1 MKQVHL
7 FLLLLFVAAGA
18 GACVS
23 NKQYN
28 SLKSDY
34 NRLLNDRTTLNDRVN
49 ALSTENNGLKRRLQ
63 ELEKVATDFQ
73 TLTAEYES
81 LQQQF
86 GELQALMESYRR
98 DRDREMGSLSVQLQR
113 DRETLQNKED
123 ELAERS
129 RQLEQMQRELAERS
143 RELEQ
148 MQREMEQHHKRLT
161 ELEAILNKKDSVV
174 NTLRHRVS
182 DALLGFE
189 GKGLTVHVKNGKVYV
204 SMEDKLLFKSGS
216 YSIEPNGTEA
226 IRKLSNVLAQNPD
239 INVVIEGHTDDVAY
253 RSSGELKDNWDLSV
267 KRATTVVRAL
277 LSNTAIHPV
286 RITAAGRSEYVPL
299 DTDNTAEARQK
310 NRRTE
315 IILTPKLDELLEV
328 LEY

>member
-23 NKQYN
+23 NKQYK

-34 NRLLNDRTTLNDRVN
+34 NRLLNDRTALNDRVN
-49 ALSTENNGLKRRLQ
+49 ALSAENNGLKRRLQ
-63 ELEKVATDFQ
+63 ELEKVSTDFQ
-73 TLTAEYES
+73 TVTAERES

-98 DRDREMGSLSVQLQR
+98 DRDREMGNLSVQLQR

-129 RQLEQMQRELAERS
+129 RQLEQMQRELTDRS

-161 ELEAILNKKDSVV
+161 ELEAILSKKDSVV
-174 NTLRHRVS
+174 SALRHRVS

-189 GKGLTVHVKNGKVYV
+189 GKGLTVHIKNGKVYV

-216 YSIEPNGTEA
+216 YSIEPKGTDA
-226 IRKLSNVLAQNPD
+226 IRELSNVLAQNQD

-277 LSNTAIHPV
+277 LSNTAINPV

-299 DTDNTAEARQK
+299 DAANTAEARQK